1 MILRRTKIVTTLGPA
16 SDSKEMLS
24 KLIAAGAN
32 VVRLNFSHGQKQDHI
47 DRVNR
52 VRIAAAEN
60 KQVVGIL
67 ADLQGPKI
75 RVAKF
80 KNGKTMLHEGAEFIL
95 DAAWPKDGGDDS
107 VVGIDYQELPND
119 VSSDDILLLDDGRI
133 VFKVKAVQ
141 GTKIVCQVVV
151 GGELS
156 NNKGINRQGG
166 GLSAP
171 ALTEKDKA
179 DLATAVELEV
189 DYIAMSFV
197 RCAQDVLMC
206 KELIAKAGG
215 NQGVIAKIERIEAIE
230 PKTLDEIIEA
240 ADGIMV
246 ARGDLAVEI
255 GEDKV
260 PGAQKRMIQRAR
272 ALNKP
277 VITATQMMET
287 MIHNVVPTRAEVSD
301 VANAVLDITDAV
313 MLSAETATGDH
324 PDLVVKTMSRICL
337 SAEEE
342 IATQISG
349 HREECDFKRV
359 DEAISMATMYTA
371 NHLKV
376 NAIVCLTESGTTALY
391 MSRIRS
397 GIPAFGLSRNPIT
410 LGKMALYR
418 GVYPVNFD
426 ATKFSHEQ
434 IEQAATSAVQKLGY
448 LTKGGRVIVTH
459 GPKEGIPGG
468 TNSMSI
474 IDIRSN

>member
-1 MILRRTKIVTTLGPA
+1 MSLRRTKIVTTLGPA
-16 SDSKEMLS
+16 SDTEEMLS

-32 VVRLNFSHGQKQDHI
+32 VVRLNFSHGKEQDHV
-47 DRVNR
+47 DRVKR
-52 VRIAAAEN
+52 VRQAAQKN
-60 KQVVGIL
+60 NQVVGIL

-80 KNGKTMLHEGAEFIL
+80 KNDKVILTEGAEFTL
-95 DAAWPKDGGDDS
+95 DASLPTNAGDETT
-107 VVGIDYQELPND
+107 VGIDYKELPSD
-119 VSSDDILLLDDGRI
+119 VVSNDILLLDDGRI
-133 VFKVKAVQ
+133 VLTVKTID
-141 GTKIVCQVVV
+141 GSRIVCQVTV

-171 ALTEKDKA
+171 ALTDKDKI
-179 DLATAVELEV
+179 DLAIAVKLGV
-189 DYIAMSFV
+189 DYIALSFV
-197 RCAQDVLMC
+197 RSAADIKVG
-206 KELIAKAGG
+206 KDLIEKAGG
-215 NQGVIAKIERIEAIE
+215 NQGIIAKIERIEAIE
-230 PKTLDEIIEA
+230 PETLDEIIIA

-260 PGAQKRMIQRAR
+260 PGAQKLMIQRAR

-324 PDLVVKTMSRICL
+324 PDLVVKTMARICL

-349 HREECDFKRV
+349 HREECDFERV

-376 NAIVCLTESGTTALY
+376 NAIISLTESGTTPLL
-391 MSRIRS
+391 MSRIRT
-397 GIPAFGLSRNPIT
+397 GIPIFGLSRNATT

-418 GVYPVNFD
+418 GVYPVEFD
-426 ATKFSHEQ
+426 VTKVAHEKVAPTA
-434 IEQAATSAVQKLGY
+434 IAAVQNRGLLKN
-448 LTKGGRVIVTH
+448 KDRVIMTH

-468 TNSMSI
+468 TNSMVI
-474 IDIRSN
+474 LEV